1 MQVKIRKNKDG
12 IFLVDLKGA
21 LDLYSANQFK
31 ELIMK
36 MIESK
41 IERFIVNFSEVD
53 SINSSG
59 VGALVFVSST
69 LKKLKCPLV
78 IIAPEGPTLNA
89 LEVTGL
95 KAYFTFASSIKEAI
109 TLAG

>member
-1 MQVKIRKNKDG
+1 MEFKILKNENG
-12 IFLVDLKGA
+12 IFLVDLIGS
-21 LDLYSANQFK
+21 LDLYSSNQFK

-36 MIESK
+36 MIENK
-41 IERFIVNFSEVD
+41 IERFIINLSNVD
-53 SINSSG
+53 NINSAG
-59 VGALVFVSST
+59 IGALIFVSST

-78 IIAPEGPTLNA
+78 IIAPEGPIMNA

-95 KAYFTFASSIKEAI
+95 KAYFTIASSIKEAV